1 MPDSNTRY
9 KDVDYWNE
17 RYRTEESFEWFGDFT
32 KFEHL
37 LKQHV
42 GTEENV
48 LMLGKL
54 DVSIQKL
61 LLPFEII
68 NMSNSIFFYCAYYL

>member
-1 MPDSNTRY
+1 MMEYLPDSNAKY

-37 LKQHV
+37 IKRHV
-42 GTEENV
+42 GVEENI
-48 LMLGKL
+48 LILGK
-54 DVSIQKL
+54 
-61 LLPFEII
+61 
-68 NMSNSIFFYCAYYL
+68 

>member
-1 MPDSNTRY
+1 MEYLPDSNARY

-32 KFEHL
+32 NFEHL

-42 GTEENV
+42 GTEENI
-48 LMLGKL
+48 LMLG
-54 DVSIQKL
+54 
-61 LLPFEII
+61 
-68 NMSNSIFFYCAYYL
+68 M

>member
-1 MPDSNTRY
+1 MEYLPDSNARY

-32 KFEHL
+32 KFGHL

-42 GTEENV
+42 ESEENI

-54 DVSIQKL
+54 DSPKTTFTI
-61 LLPFEII
+61 
-68 NMSNSIFFYCAYYL
+68 

>member
-1 MPDSNTRY
+1 MEHLPDSNARY

-32 KFEHL
+32 KFGHL

-42 GTEENV
+42 GSDENI

-54 DVSIQKL
+54 DSLKTTFSIRV
-61 LLPFEII
+61 
-68 NMSNSIFFYCAYYL
+68 IFYIV